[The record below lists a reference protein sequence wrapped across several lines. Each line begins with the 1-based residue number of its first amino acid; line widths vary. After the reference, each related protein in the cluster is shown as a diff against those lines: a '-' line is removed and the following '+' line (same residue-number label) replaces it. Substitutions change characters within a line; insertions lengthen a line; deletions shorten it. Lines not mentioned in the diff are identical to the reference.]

1 MSQGEERV
9 IALDEAMER
18 YKQGRCPYCGRGVGE
33 PRGLEFRSRLTDI
46 YCHTCRRNWPVEL
59 NIAALRD
66 ELALPETVLPNG
78 PTVSI
83 PDLSIPHE
91 DSPRASVAGRFG
103 TFIRRLVVSIDPPAN
118 VKPTLARNFRLRG
131 THERPDGLASLQFR
145 LHSANHDAFGLRLRQ
160 LC

>member
-1 MSQGEERV
+1 MSQGKERV

-66 ELALPETVLPNG
+66 ELALPETVLPNV
-78 PTVSI
+78 PTISI
-83 PDLSIPHE
+83 PDWSIPQV
-91 DSPRASVAGRFG
+91 DSPRATVAGRFG
-103 TFIRRLVVSIDPPAN
+103 TFIRRIVVRHRLTSERETNASAALQVEEDP
-118 VKPTLARNFRLRG
+118 
-131 THERPDGLASLQFR
+131 
-145 LHSANHDAFGLRLRQ
+145 
-160 LC
+160 